1 MDTIGSKT
9 KTLSWKDYVL
19 RRGKMEAEKH
29 RYVKRVIMADLP
41 KKKKKKLISTIVQER
56 ATGLLE
62 QGDHIGDD
70 EKWLNY

>member
-19 RRGKMEAEKH
+19 RRGKMEAENH
-29 RYVKRVIMADLP
+29 RYVKRVSMADLQ
-41 KKKKKKLISTIVQER
+41 KKEKKLTSAIVQER
-56 ATGLLE
+56 ATGLLK

-70 EKWLNY
+70 EKWLNC

>member
-29 RYVKRVIMADLP
+29 RYVKRVSMEDLQ
-41 KKKKKKLISTIVQER
+41 KKKKKEE
-56 ATGLLE
+56 A
-62 QGDHIGDD
+62 D
-70 EKWLNY
+70 

>member
-1 MDTIGSKT
+1 
-9 KTLSWKDYVL
+9 
-19 RRGKMEAEKH
+19 MEAEKH
-29 RYVKRVIMADLP
+29 RYVKRVSMADLQ
-41 KKKKKKLISTIVQER
+41 KKKKKLISTIVQER